1 MGISKSTF
9 YRDIAE
15 LVQLGIVKKV
25 DEGYSIKTGFFP
37 ISYNKKKVE
46 DFKVQLDR
54 IKEESSG
61 HSFEA
66 QPAYPMYKTFFY
78 YYNKGFEGL
87 KMSPEE
93 FVDQLSA
100 GFFLKNK
107 TADIPT
113 YEVYPF

>member
-9 YRDIAE
+9 YRNIAE

-25 DEGYSIKTGFFP
+25 DEGYSISIGLFP

-54 IKEESSG
+54 IKEESG
-61 HSFEA
+61 ENSFEA
-66 QPAYPMYKTFFY
+66 HPVYPMYKTFFY
-78 YYNKGFEGL
+78 YYNKDFEGL
-87 KMSPEE
+87 RMSPEE

>member
-15 LVQLGIVKKV
+15 LIELGIVKKV
-25 DEGYSIKTGFFP
+25 DEGYSIDTRLFP
-37 ISYNKKKVE
+37 ISYKKKVE

-54 IKEESSG
+54 IKEESCG

-66 QPAYPMYKTFFY
+66 QPVYPMYKTFFY
-78 YYNKGFEGL
+78 YYNKDFEGL
-87 KMSPEE
+87 RMPPEE

-107 TADIPT
+107 TADMPT